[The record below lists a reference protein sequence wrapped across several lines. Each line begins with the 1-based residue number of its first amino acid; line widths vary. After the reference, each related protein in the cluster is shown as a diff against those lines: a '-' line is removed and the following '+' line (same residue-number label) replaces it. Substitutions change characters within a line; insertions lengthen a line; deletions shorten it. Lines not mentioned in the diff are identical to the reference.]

1 MLTVRCKCLCTI
13 LLSRAIRLL
22 TRSLDRTDDSR
33 DRFKAPFRNS
43 FITLPSLWFVSLLSL
58 FFPSFS
64 LTLFSLQTPE
74 FKSRDE
80 IKAILE
86 KKQSESKPAAAA
98 KPKQRTLEEEKEAG
112 LGDFDEV
119 SESEDEEPR
128 QKKQKTK

>member
-1 MLTVRCKCLCTI
+1 MIAQTI
-13 LLSRAIRLL
+13 LGIDSKHPSGIRS
-22 TRSLDRTDDSR
+22 SLYQASGSS
-33 DRFKAPFRNS
+33 PPPPS
-43 FITLPSLWFVSLLSL
+43 FSPSL
-58 FFPSFS
+58 S
-64 LTLFSLQTPE
+64 LTLFKHGVE

-80 IKAILE
+80 VKAILE
-86 KKQSESKPAAAA
+86 KKQSESKPAVAA